1 MNSLFNAD
9 RSVNMQEFSDRLKYW
24 INYAKTGAPRDVEKA
39 TGELSILHIT
49 LQRELDNKAKEAV
62 K

>member
-9 RSVNMQEFSDRLKYW
+9 RSVNMKEFAYRLKYW
-24 INYAKTGAPRDVEKA
+24 IDYAKTGAPRDVERA
-39 TGELSILHIT
+39 ISALSILHIV
-49 LQRELDNKAKEAV
+49 LERELENKEKETT